1 MSLQTGHL
9 FEFDEYR
16 LDLGEKLLKQGEAV
30 IPLTPKVFE
39 TLQVLVENAG
49 RLVEK
54 DQLMQE
60 IWQDRFVEESNL
72 TYNIKML
79 RKALGDSAAEPRFI
93 ETVPRRGYRFIAEV
107 RHRVSENGSIDS
119 SVPAA
124 DPVDPPA
131 SQEPI
136 DTAILPSR
144 STKLLRTVMVLLC
157 VGVFAS
163 GVWFVS
169 STDRRTD
176 HPVLSEVFSLENLSS
191 SGRTRNAVI
200 SPDGKTIAYTNGV
213 GTDPQ
218 SVWIRQLETSNNIQ
232 IIPPSNEFYYH
243 LTFSPDGNFLYF
255 VRGAK
260 PGNVPG
266 QYTLYRISVFGGITT
281 KIVDEVQGD
290 ISLSPDGN
298 RVSFVRC
305 QWRDE
310 EWCSLWIAEAA
321 DGSSER
327 KLASRRS
334 PFRIGDNRISP
345 DGRKIVF
352 GVGQSRTGA
361 NEFGLAMVDIE
372 SGAESEPTPDKYFD
386 IRNQV
391 WLPDQSGMLIT
402 AQRLPDKHFRIWQ
415 LTMKTGKTVPLTRDS
430 EDYWG
435 LSLDNAA
442 AQLVAT
448 QRRPDFQLHIYR
460 ADDLTRVRQVFADAA
475 TVRFA
480 QDGTLLV
487 AAGRPGNVDLW
498 GVDPE
503 GGTERQLTNDPTD
516 DLNAVFSPADPEI
529 YFASNRS
536 GETHVWKMKADGSDQ
551 TKITRNEGGYP
562 LAVSPDGRWLYY
574 HSGLRRTLM
583 RVSLKDGREE
593 LIVDKL
599 RPIFAV
605 SQDCEK
611 AAFVDDQG
619 DQAILTVVSLPDGAY
634 LSSYTLGTSKDQL
647 SAIEWSSDGRKL
659 FYVVRG
665 QNDGSETVWVQ
676 PLGKNEA
683 RMIAD
688 LPDHGLRNSS
698 SFAISP
704 DGMTFAVIQGNWTL
718 DAVLIKGLK

>member
-16 LDLGEKLLKQGEAV
+16 LDLGEKVLKRGETV
-30 IPLTPKVFE
+30 IPVTPKVFE

-54 DQLMQE
+54 DELMQR

-72 TYNIKML
+72 TFNIKML
-79 RKALGDSAAEPRFI
+79 RKALGDNAANPRFI

-107 RHRVSENGSIDS
+107 RHRASENGSIDS
-119 SVPAA
+119 SVPA
-124 DPVDPPA
+124 PQSVSSPA
-131 SQEPI
+131 YPQPF
-136 DTAILPSR
+136 DTAISPSR
-144 STKLLRTVMVLLC
+144 STKFLRPVMALIC

-163 GVWFVS
+163 GIWFVS
-169 STDRRTD
+169 SSGRQTT
-176 HPVLSEVFSLENLSS
+176 PPLLSEVFSLENLST
-191 SGRTRNAVI
+191 SGTVRNTVI
-200 SPDGKTIAYTNGV
+200 SPDGKTIAYTNGL
-213 GTDPQ
+213 GSDPQ

-232 IIPPSNEFYYH
+232 IIPPSNEFYYN

-266 QYTLYRISVFGGITT
+266 QYTLYRISVFGGIAT

-290 ISLSPDGN
+290 ISLSPDGS

-305 QWRDE
+305 QWRDD

-327 KLASRRS
+327 KLVSRPS

-372 SGAESEPTPDKYFD
+372 SGVESGPTVDKFFD
-386 IRNQV
+386 VRNQV

-415 LTMKTGKTVPLTRDS
+415 LSLKTGKTVPLTRDS

-435 LSLDNAA
+435 LSLDSTAT
-442 AQLVAT
+442 QLVAT

-480 QDGTLLV
+480 PDGNLLV

-498 GVDPE
+498 DVDPE

-551 TKITRNEGGYP
+551 TRITRNEGGYP
-562 LAVSPDGRWLYY
+562 LAVSPDGSWLYY
-574 HSGLRRTLM
+574 HSGLKRTLM
-583 RVSLKDGREE
+583 RTSLKDGREE
-593 LIVDKL
+593 LILDKL
-599 RPIFAV
+599 RPMFAV
-605 SQDCEK
+605 SPACDQ
-611 AAFVDDQG
+611 AAFVEGQG
-619 DQAILTVVSLPDGAY
+619 EQAVLTVVSLPGGEH
-634 LSSYTLGTSKDQL
+634 LSSYTLGGAKDQVTG
-647 SAIEWSSDGRKL
+647 IEWSSDGGKL
-659 FYVVRG
+659 FYVLRG
-665 QNDGSETVWVQ
+665 QNDGSETVWIQ
-676 PLGKNEA
+676 PLGQQAA
-683 RMIAD
+683 RMIAN
-688 LPDHGLRNSS
+688 LPDRGLRNNS
-698 SFAISP
+698 SFSISP
-704 DGMTFAVIQGNWTL
+704 DGNTFAVIQGNWTL